1 MNSGGNNRGKVLIF
15 SAPSGAGKS
24 TVVRHLMSKYN
35 FLGFSVSA
43 TSRAP
48 RGDEKHG
55 KEYFFYSAGEF
66 RKMIEQDLL
75 VEYEEVYAGFYYGTL
90 KSEVQRIFDEG
101 KIAVFD
107 IDVKG
112 GITLKKLYGKS
123 ALSVFIMPPSIE
135 ALRERLVSRGT
146 ETEESV
152 KRRVAKAREEMSYS
166 ASFDKIVINDNLERC
181 LEEAESIVEQFFNS

>member
-43 TSRAP
+43 TSRGP

>member
-75 VEYEEVYAGFYYGTL
+75 VEYEEVYAGFYYGTF

>member
-66 RKMIEQDLL
+66 RKMIEKDLL

>member
-1 MNSGGNNRGKVLIF
+1 MNSSGDKNGKVLIF

-24 TVVRHLMSKYN
+24 TVVKHLMSKYN

-123 ALSVFIMPPSIE
+123 ALSVFIMPPTIE

-146 ETEESV
+146 ETEESI
-152 KRRVAKAREEMSYS
+152 KRRVSKAEEEMSYS

>member
-1 MNSGGNNRGKVLIF
+1 MNSSGDKNGKVLIF

-24 TVVRHLMSKYN
+24 TVVKHLMSKYN

-101 KIAVFD
+101 KMAVLD
-107 IDVKG
+107 IDVTG
-112 GITLKKLYGKS
+112 GITLKKLY
-123 ALSVFIMPPSIE
+123 
-135 ALRERLVSRGT
+135 
-146 ETEESV
+146 
-152 KRRVAKAREEMSYS
+152 
-166 ASFDKIVINDNLERC
+166 C
-181 LEEAESIVEQFFNS
+181 

>member
-146 ETEESV
+146 ETKESV

>member
-1 MNSGGNNRGKVLIF
+1 MNSGNNKGKVLIF

-24 TVVRHLMSKYN
+24 TVVKHLMSKYN

-43 TSRAP
+43 TSREP

-55 KEYFFYSAGEF
+55 KEYFFYTSGEF

-112 GITLKKLYGKS
+112 GITLKTLYGNC

-135 ALRERLVSRGT
+135 ALRERLIARGT

-152 KRRVAKAREEMSYS
+152 KRRVAKAQEEITYAS
-166 ASFDKIVINDNLERC
+166 SFDKIIINDNLERC

>member
-66 RKMIEQDLL
+66 RKMIEKDLL

-123 ALSVFIMPPSIE
+123 ALSLFIMPPSIE

>member
-24 TVVRHLMSKYN
+24 TVVKHLMSKYN

-55 KEYFFYSAGEF
+55 KEYFFYSATEF
-66 RKMIEQDLL
+66 RKMIEEDLL

-135 ALRERLVSRGT
+135 ALRERLISRGT

-166 ASFDKIVINDNLERC
+166 ASFDKIIINDNLERC

>member
-55 KEYFFYSAGEF
+55 KEYFFYTADDF
-66 RKMIEQDLL
+66 RKMIKKDLL
-75 VEYEEVYAGFYYGTL
+75 VEYEEVYSGFYYGTL
-90 KSEVQRIFDEG
+90 KSEVKRIFDEG

-112 GITLKKLYGKS
+112 GINLKKLYGKN

-146 ETEESV
+146 ETDESV
-152 KRRVAKAREEMSYS
+152 KRRVSKAQEEMTYS
-166 ASFDKIVINDNLERC
+166 HLFDKIIINDNLERC

>member
-1 MNSGGNNRGKVLIF
+1 MNSGNIKGKVLIF

-24 TVVRHLMSKYN
+24 TVVKHLMSKYN

-43 TSRAP
+43 TSREP

-55 KEYFFYSAGEF
+55 KEYFFYTSGEF

-112 GITLKKLYGKS
+112 GITLKNLYGDC

-135 ALRERLVSRGT
+135 ALRERLVARGT

-152 KRRVAKAREEMSYS
+152 KRRVAKAQEEITYAS
-166 ASFDKIVINDNLERC
+166 SFDKIIINDNLERC
-181 LEEAESIVEQFFNS
+181 LEEAESIVKQFFNS

>member
-123 ALSVFIMPPSIE
+123 ALSVFILPPSIE
-135 ALRERLVSRGT
+135 ALKERLISRGT

-152 KRRVAKAREEMSYS
+152 IRRVAKAREEMSYS
-166 ASFDKIVINDNLERC
+166 ASFDKIVVNDNLERC

>member
-1 MNSGGNNRGKVLIF
+1 MNSSGDKNGKVLIF

-24 TVVRHLMSKYN
+24 TVVKHLMSKYN

-146 ETEESV
+146 ETEESI
-152 KRRVAKAREEMSYS
+152 KRRVSKAEEEMSYS

>member
-146 ETEESV
+146 ETVESV

>member
-152 KRRVAKAREEMSYS
+152 IRRVAKAREEMSYS

>member
-1 MNSGGNNRGKVLIF
+1 MNSGENNRGKVLIF

-24 TVVRHLMSKYN
+24 TVVRHLMSKYI

-90 KSEVQRIFDEG
+90 KSEVLRIFDEG

-152 KRRVAKAREEMSYS
+152 IRRVAKAREEMSYS